1 MLTPKLPP
9 TTHGAHII
17 ARCRHAI
24 ASPSHLLSGSGHFKA
39 SRAAKQEG
47 LTQVY
52 PHHLPHSHAARVICS
67 PGAGFVYTHMVSSQE
82 SFFKVTDQKDAE
94 HENSRKK
101 KGLTQV
107 YPLHGLDLTRR
118 FRRCHT
124 SAHPGWLCPRRFRRC
139 PTYHPHKRI
148 STTAI
153 SPLQKRR
160 VGRTALVKRRKRD
173 EDEKLKW
180 NKMKH

>member
-1 MLTPKLPP
+1 M
-9 TTHGAHII
+9 
-17 ARCRHAI
+17 
-24 ASPSHLLSGSGHFKA
+24 KA
-39 SRAAKQEG
+39 TRAAKQEG

-67 PGAGFVYTHMVSSQE
+67 PGAGFVYTHMASSQE
-82 SFFKVTDQKDAE
+82 SFFKVTGQNDAE
-94 HENSRKK
+94 HENSRNK

-124 SAHPGWLCPRRFRRC
+124 SVHPGWSSPRRFRRC
-139 PTYHPHKRI
+139 PTSHPHKRI

-153 SPLQKRR
+153 VLPLQKRL
-160 VGRTALVKRRKRD
+160 VGRTALVKKRKRD

-180 NKMKH
+180 NKMKHEL